1 MLETS
6 IEMENFYEN
15 NNLNNINSFTD
26 IFHEPSDFSNIS
38 KISKSKFAQHY
49 HFLCKFCNRVPII
62 DFMKDNKISY
72 ICECKDSPRDLNIIQ
87 VYDFLY
93 YFNQINFGIENLK
106 CYLHFKEYGYFCEKC
121 EKNVCPQCFNDC
133 SEHKDRIKS
142 LYLMNNSIDKYNYI
156 YNKIKDKNQNYIN
169 IENNSLV
176 FNNELK
182 NDNISFQSDENISLI
197 LQNKD
202 SINLIQNKN
211 EILMNKDEKIEII
224 NTLESNNND
233 EMYDDEYYYIN
244 LITIILNDYLN
255 FPNINHIETISNIE
269 IHLIISHHDY
279 NEINL
284 NYEFADDKFK
294 LNEIKLFGENFVENN
309 KENCFLIINET
320 IMELSSYINLFDI
333 FDSID
338 LNQPFQLDVKLIER
352 KYKLITDLSY
362 MFDGISS
369 LTNQS
374 NFNNFKGN
382 NIRKMNN
389 MFNDCKLLKKLPDIS
404 DLNTENVSNMSYMFS
419 NCTSLT
425 DLPDIS
431 KWNTKNVNDISYMFQ
446 NCELLTSLPDISK
459 WSTYNIE
466 KMEGTFSNC
475 KSLKSLPN
483 LSNWNIS
490 DNNKNDN
497 IFEGCELLEEN
508 FQRNNSIC
516 NILYQV
522 LIKISFCCKNFAN
535 IFFLFF
541 FMLSYLFDL

>member
-1 MLETS
+1 
-6 IEMENFYEN
+6 MENFYEN
-15 NNLNNINSFTD
+15 SNLNNINSFTD

-121 EKNVCPQCFNDC
+121 EKNVCPQCFNNC
-133 SEHKDRIKS
+133 SEHKDKIKS

-233 EMYDDEYYYIN
+233 EMYNDEYYYIN

-320 IMELSSYINLFDI
+320 IMELSSYINLYDI

-352 KYKLITDLSY
+352 KYKLITDLSICL
-362 MFDGISS
+362 M
-369 LTNQS
+369 
-374 NFNNFKGN
+374 
-382 NIRKMNN
+382 
-389 MFNDCKLLKKLPDIS
+389 
-404 DLNTENVSNMSYMFS
+404 V
-419 NCTSLT
+419 
-425 DLPDIS
+425 
-431 KWNTKNVNDISYMFQ
+431 FQ
-446 NCELLTSLPDISK
+446 
-459 WSTYNIE
+459 
-466 KMEGTFSNC
+466 
-475 KSLKSLPN
+475 
-483 LSNWNIS
+483 
-490 DNNKNDN
+490 
-497 IFEGCELLEEN
+497 
-508 FQRNNSIC
+508 
-516 NILYQV
+516 V
-522 LIKISFCCKNFAN
+522 
-535 IFFLFF
+535 
-541 FMLSYLFDL
+541 